1 MFPTKRLEGKNI
13 LVGITG
19 GIAAYKSC
27 ELIRYLVTQ
36 GAHVRAMMTANG
48 EKFISRLT
56 IESLCNYPVY
66 TEMFPEGRYAA
77 THHIELA
84 DWAEAVIIIPATANI
99 IGKMANGIG
108 DDFLSTNLLALHCP
122 TVFAPAMNSN
132 MWLNPAVQRNIATL
146 KGWGYAICNPET
158 GFLAEGYSGVG
169 RLARL
174 EYQVQHL
181 YRAIHPHPE
190 SLKGKTVLITAGGT
204 REHIDPVR
212 MLTNRAT
219 GKMGFALAWEAFA
232 RGAAVILVHGP
243 GSLIPPVE
251 VESHGVISAAEMFDT
266 VQRHF
271 PRADLFISAAAVA
284 DYTPARYSTSK
295 IKKEEQGLTLKL
307 ERTRD
312 VLKTMSQQKKAHQRV
327 IGFAVETDNPLENAR
342 KKLIDKNLDM
352 IALNNPSEAGAGFG
366 VDTNK
371 VTVMTRDDARE
382 LTPGYKLDVAGEIFD
397 RLLGTGEGGRDD

>member
-36 GAHVRAMMTANG
+36 GANVRAMMTANG

-66 TEMFPEGRYAA
+66 TEMFPGGQYTA

-99 IGKMANGIG
+99 IGKLANGIG

-132 MWLNPAVQRNIATL
+132 MWLNPAVQQNIATL
-146 KGWGYAICNPET
+146 QGWGYAICNPET

-174 EYQVQHL
+174 EYQIQHL
-181 YRAIHPHPE
+181 YRAIHPHPQ
-190 SLKGKTVLITAGGT
+190 SLTGKTVLITAGGT

-232 RGAAVILVHGP
+232 RGAEVILVHGP
-243 GSLIPPVE
+243 GSLTPPVG
-251 VESHGVISAAEMFDT
+251 VESHAVVSAADMFDA
-266 VQRHF
+266 VQEHF
-271 PRADLFISAAAVA
+271 PRADMFISAAAVA
-284 DYTPARYSTSK
+284 DYTPARYSPSK
-295 IKKEEQGLTLKL
+295 IKKQDQGLTLQL

-312 VLKTMSQQKKAHQRV
+312 VLKSMSQQKQAHQQV
-327 IGFAVETDNPLENAR
+327 IGFAVETDHPLENAR
-342 KKLIDKNLDM
+342 KKLIEKDLNAILM
-352 IALNNPSEAGAGFG
+352 NNPGEAGAGFG

-371 VTVMTRDDARE
+371 VTLITRDGDRE

-397 RLLGTGEGGRDD
+397 RLLGTGEGNDG